1 MAHVSRKRLGI
12 TNSVSLR
19 SLQVFV
25 SKSRIRTDK
34 TPVHVVLIDH
44 NVYPFIIGLH
54 GKDLL
59 PKCMTAISVIDKM
72 FIKKYWLLSLPCKY
86 LVSIMIHFVYK

>member
-1 MAHVSRKRLGI
+1 M
-12 TNSVSLR
+12 
-19 SLQVFV
+19 

-86 LVSIMIHFVYK
+86 LVSIMIHFVYKGCYWREGVTKMCMVVNLQILV